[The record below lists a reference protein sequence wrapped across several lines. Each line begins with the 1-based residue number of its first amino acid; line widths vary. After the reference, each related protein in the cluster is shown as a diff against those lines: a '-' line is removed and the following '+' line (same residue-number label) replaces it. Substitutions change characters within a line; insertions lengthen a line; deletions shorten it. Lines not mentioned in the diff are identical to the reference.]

1 MLRISK
7 INPTVATEVV
17 AMKPILFRGAEIWD
31 GSGAAASPGDVLV
44 EGKRIKA
51 IVHAPE
57 RLAVDGATVIE
68 ARGRTLM
75 PGLVEGHAHISF
87 GGAVNDSDLGN
98 IPPEE
103 HVLLTVRNART
114 LLDHGFT
121 SAYSAATSKLRLD
134 VVIRNAVN
142 AGQFPGPRI
151 RAGSPEIT
159 VTGGLGDERKAH
171 MYFESFGLI
180 ADGVE
185 EITKAVRLCCREGV
199 DNIKLNIS
207 GDDLSPAAHG
217 GLTVMTQ
224 KEIQTAVN
232 VARDF
237 GKKVNCHARAAES
250 VKRAVRCGID
260 VIYHCESADEEAID
274 MLESVK
280 DRIFVG
286 PAIGII
292 YSTLYEG
299 EKFGFY
305 RDSEVGRKMQRT
317 IDTTAAVY
325 TELRKRGVR
334 VLIGGDYGFAQS
346 PQGDNA
352 RDLKHFVNLLG
363 FSPSEALQCGTR
375 IGGQVMGMGNELGQ
389 IKEGYI
395 ADLLLVDGDPLND
408 LDLVVHEKNLHVIMK
423 EGSLYKD
430 ISVTSTHEQTGQADL
445 VRR

>member
-1 MLRISK
+1 
-7 INPTVATEVV
+7 
-17 AMKPILFRGAEIWD
+17 MKPILFRDASVWD
-31 GSGAAASPGDVLV
+31 GSGAPAFPADVLV
-44 EGKRIKA
+44 ENGRIKTIA
-51 IVHAPE
+51 RAPA
-57 RLAVDGATVIE
+57 RLSSEGAFVIE

-103 HVLLTVRNART
+103 HMLLTVRNAKT

-142 AGQFPGPRI
+142 AGEFPGPRI

-171 MYFESFGLI
+171 MYYESFGMI
-180 ADGVE
+180 ADGKE
-185 EITKAVRLCCREGV
+185 EIIKAVRLCCREGV

-217 GLTVMTQ
+217 GLTVMSEE
-224 KEIQTAVN
+224 EIQTAVS

-299 EKFGFY
+299 EPWGFR

-317 IDTTAAVY
+317 IETTAAVY

-352 RDLKHFVNLLG
+352 RDLKHFVDLLG

-375 IGGQVMGMGNELGQ
+375 IGGQVMGLGNELGQ
-389 IKEGYI
+389 VKEGYI
-395 ADLLLVDGDPLND
+395 ADLLLVDGDPLED
-408 LDLVVHEKNLHVIMK
+408 LDLVVREKNLHVIMK

-430 ISVTSTHEQTGQADL
+430 CAATSVIEHAVAT
-445 VRR
+445 V

>member
-1 MLRISK
+1 MMNR
-7 INPTVATEVV
+7 V
-17 AMKPILFRGAEIWD
+17 LFRGASVWD
-31 GSGAAASPGDVLV
+31 GSGAQAFLADVLV
-44 EGKRIKA
+44 EGSRIKTIA
-51 IVHAPE
+51 RAPD
-57 RLAVDGATVIE
+57 RLATDGATVIE

-103 HVLLTVRNART
+103 HMLLTARNAKT

-134 VVIRNAVN
+134 VAIRNAVN
-142 AGQFPGPRI
+142 AGEFPGPRI

-171 MYFESFGLI
+171 MYYESFGMI

-185 EITKAVRLCCREGV
+185 EIKKVVRLCCREGV
-199 DNIKLNIS
+199 DNIKVNIS

-217 GLTVMTQ
+217 GLTVMRED
-224 KEIQTAVN
+224 EIQMAVS

-237 GKKVNCHARAAES
+237 NKKVNCHARSAES
-250 VKRAVRCGID
+250 VKRAVRCGVD

-274 MLESVK
+274 MLESAK

-305 RDSEVGRKMQRT
+305 RDSEVGRQMQRV
-317 IDTTAAVY
+317 IETTAAVY

-334 VLIGGDYGFAQS
+334 ILIGGDYGFAQS

-352 RDLKHFVNLLG
+352 RDLKHFVDLLG
-363 FSPSEALQCGTR
+363 FSPNEALQCGTR
-375 IGGQVMGMGNELGQ
+375 IGGQVMGLGKELGEV
-389 IKEGYI
+389 KEGYI
-395 ADLLLVDGDPLND
+395 ADLLLLDGDPLKD
-408 LDLVVHEKNLHVIMK
+408 IDLVVHTKNLHVIMK
-423 EGSLYKD
+423 EGELYKD
-430 ISVTSTHEQTGQADL
+430 VSATATLEHTVVAG
-445 VRR
+445 

>member
-1 MLRISK
+1 MSP
-7 INPTVATEVV
+7 INDQVHRRETNV
-17 AMKPILFRGAEIWD
+17 MNRILFRKANVWD
-31 GSGAAASPGDVLV
+31 GSGAEIFPADVLV
-44 EGKRIKA
+44 EGTRIVTIA
-51 IVHAPE
+51 RDLGQLSA
-57 RLAVDGATVIE
+57 DGATIIN

-103 HVLLTVRNART
+103 HVLLTMRNAKT

-134 VVIRNAVN
+134 VVIRNEVN
-142 AGQFPGPRI
+142 AGRLPGPRI
-151 RAGSPEIT
+151 RAASPEIT

-171 MYFESFGLI
+171 MYYESFGMI
-180 ADGVE
+180 ADGTE
-185 EITKAVRLCCREGV
+185 EIAKAIRLCCREGV
-199 DNIKLNIS
+199 DNIKVNIS

-217 GLTVMTQ
+217 GLTVMR
-224 KEIQTAVN
+224 EEEVRMAVS

-237 GKKVNCHARAAES
+237 GKKINCHARAAES
-250 VKRAVRCGID
+250 VKRAVRCGVD

-280 DRIFVG
+280 DKIFVG

-299 EKFGFY
+299 EQFGFR
-305 RDSEVGRKMQRT
+305 RDSEIGRTMQRV
-317 IDTTAAVY
+317 IETTASVY

-334 VLIGGDYGFAQS
+334 ILIGGDYGFAQS

-352 RDLKHFVNLLG
+352 RDLKHFVDLLG
-363 FSPSEALQCGTR
+363 FSPNEALQCGTR
-375 IGGQVMGMGNELGQ
+375 IGGQVMGLGDELGQ
-389 IKEGYI
+389 VKEGYI
-395 ADLLLVDGDPLND
+395 ADLLLVDGNPLDD

-423 EGSLYKD
+423 EGDLYKD
-430 ISVTSTHEQTGQADL
+430 CSASAVINHAIAAE
-445 VRR
+445 

>member
-1 MLRISK
+1 
-7 INPTVATEVV
+7 
-17 AMKPILFRGAEIWD
+17 MKPILFRGASVWD
-31 GSGAAASPGDVLV
+31 ASGAAAFPADVLV
-44 EGKRIKA
+44 EGTRVKTIAR
-51 IVHAPE
+51 APE
-57 RLAVDGATVIE
+57 KLATDGVIVIE

-103 HVLLTVRNART
+103 HVLLTMRNAKT

-134 VVIRNAVN
+134 VVIRNEVN
-142 AGQFPGPRI
+142 AGRLPGPRI
-151 RAGSPEIT
+151 RAASPEIT

-171 MYFESFGLI
+171 MYYESFGMI
-180 ADGVE
+180 ADGKE
-185 EITKAVRLCCREGV
+185 ELVKAIRLCCREGV
-199 DNIKLNIS
+199 DNIKVNIS

-217 GLTVMTQ
+217 GLTVMR
-224 KEIQTAVN
+224 EEEVQTAVS

-237 GKKVNCHARAAES
+237 GKKVNCHARAAEA
-250 VKRAVRCGID
+250 VKRAVRCGVD

-274 MLESVK
+274 MLESAK

-292 YSTLYEG
+292 YGTLYEG
-299 EKFGFY
+299 EAFGFH
-305 RDSEVGRKMQRT
+305 RDSELGRTMQRV

-334 VLIGGDYGFAQS
+334 ILIGGDYGFAQT

-363 FSPSEALQCGTR
+363 FSPNEALQCGTR
-375 IGGQVMGMGNELGQ
+375 IGGQVMGLGNELGQ
-389 IKEGYI
+389 VKEGYI
-395 ADLLLVDGDPLND
+395 ADLLLVDGDPLED

-430 ISVTSTHEQTGQADL
+430 CSATAALEHTVPADKTSAASAPK
-445 VRR
+445 VRIGGDSLIEV

>member
-1 MLRISK
+1 MNR
-7 INPTVATEVV
+7 V
-17 AMKPILFRGAEIWD
+17 LFRGASVWD
-31 GSGAAASPGDVLV
+31 GSGAPPFPADVLV
-44 EGKRIKA
+44 EGTRIKTIA
-51 IVHAPE
+51 RAPH
-57 RLAVDGATVIE
+57 RLATDGATVIE

-103 HVLLTVRNART
+103 HVLLTMRNAKT

-142 AGQFPGPRI
+142 AGEFPGPRI
-151 RAGSPEIT
+151 RAASPEIT

-171 MYFESFGLI
+171 MYYESFGMI
-180 ADGVE
+180 ADGPE
-185 EITKAVRLCCREGV
+185 EIAKAVRLCCREGV
-199 DNIKLNIS
+199 DNIKVNIS

-217 GLTVMTQ
+217 GLTVMR
-224 KEIQTAVN
+224 EEEVRMAVS

-237 GKKVNCHARAAES
+237 GKKINCHARAAES
-250 VKRAVRCGID
+250 VKRAIRCGVD

-352 RDLKHFVNLLG
+352 RDLKHFVDLLG

-375 IGGQVMGMGNELGQ
+375 IGGQVMGLGSELGEV
-389 IKEGYI
+389 KEGYI
-395 ADLLLVDGDPLND
+395 ADLLLVDGNPLDD
-408 LDLVVHEKNLHVIMK
+408 LDLVVREKNLHVIMK

-430 ISVTSTHEQTGQADL
+430 CSSAAVLEHTVAAD
-445 VRR
+445 

>member
-1 MLRISK
+1 MTR
-7 INPTVATEVV
+7 V
-17 AMKPILFRGAEIWD
+17 LFRNASVWD
-31 GSGAAASPGDVLV
+31 GSGADAFLADVLV
-44 EGKRIKA
+44 DGGRIRTIARAKGQLVAEGAQEIDC
-51 IVHAPE
+51 HG
-57 RLAVDGATVIE
+57 L
-68 ARGRTLM
+68 TLM
-75 PGLVEGHAHISF
+75 PGMVEGHAHISF
-87 GGAVNDSDLGN
+87 GGALNDSDLGH

-103 HVLLTVRNART
+103 HLLLTMRNAKT

-217 GLTVMTQ
+217 GLTVMTE
-224 KEIQTAVN
+224 KEIQTAVS

-237 GKKVNCHARAAES
+237 GKRVNCHARAAES

-274 MLESVK
+274 LLESAK
-280 DRIFVG
+280 DRVFVG

-334 VLIGGDYGFAQS
+334 ILIGGDYGFAQS

-352 RDLKHFVNLLG
+352 RDLKHFVDLLG
-363 FSPSEALQCGTR
+363 FSPTEALQCGTR
-375 IGGQVMGMGNELGQ
+375 IGGQVMGLGGELGQ
-389 IKEGYI
+389 IREGYI
-395 ADLLLVDGDPLND
+395 ADLLLVNGDPL
-408 LDLVVHEKNLHVIMK
+408 
-423 EGSLYKD
+423 
-430 ISVTSTHEQTGQADL
+430 Q
-445 VRR
+445 

>member
-1 MLRISK
+1 
-7 INPTVATEVV
+7 
-17 AMKPILFRGAEIWD
+17 MKPILIRGANIWD
-31 GSGAAASPGDVLV
+31 GSGAPIFPGDVLV
-44 EGKRIKA
+44 EGTRIKTIA
-51 IVHAPE
+51 RAPG
-57 RLAVDGATVIE
+57 RIAADGATVIE

-103 HVLLTVRNART
+103 HLLLTMRNAKT

-134 VVIRNAVN
+134 VVIRNEIN
-142 AGQFPGPRI
+142 AGRLPGPRM
-151 RAGSPEIT
+151 RAASPEIT

-171 MYFESFGLI
+171 MYYESFGMI
-180 ADGVE
+180 ADGKE
-185 EITKAVRLCCREGV
+185 EITKAIRLCCREGV
-199 DNIKLNIS
+199 DNIKVNIS

-217 GLTVMTQ
+217 GLTVMR
-224 KEIQTAVN
+224 EEEVQTAVS

-237 GKKVNCHARAAES
+237 GKKINCHARSAGA
-250 VKRAVRCGID
+250 VKRAVRCGVD

-274 MLESVK
+274 MLESAK

-292 YSTLYEG
+292 YGTLYEG
-299 EKFGFY
+299 EQFGFH
-305 RDSEVGRKMQRT
+305 RDSELGRTMQRV

-334 VLIGGDYGFAQS
+334 ILIGGDYGFAQT

-352 RDLKHFVNLLG
+352 RDLKHFVDLLG

-375 IGGQVMGMGNELGQ
+375 IGGQVMGMGHELGEV
-389 IKEGYI
+389 KEGYV
-395 ADLLLVDGDPLND
+395 ADLLLVEGDPLKD
-408 LDLVVHEKNLHVIMK
+408 LDIVVHEKNLHVIMK

-430 ISVTSTHEQTGQADL
+430 HSDAVVSTHTVAAD
-445 VRR
+445 

>member
-1 MLRISK
+1 M
-7 INPTVATEVV
+7 
-17 AMKPILFRGAEIWD
+17 
-31 GSGAAASPGDVLV
+31 
-44 EGKRIKA
+44 
-51 IVHAPE
+51 
-57 RLAVDGATVIE
+57 VIE

-103 HVLLTVRNART
+103 HVLLTMRNAKT

-134 VVIRNAVN
+134 VVIRNEIN
-142 AGQFPGPRI
+142 AGRLPGPRM
-151 RAGSPEIT
+151 RAASPEIT

-171 MYFESFGLI
+171 MYYESFGMI
-180 ADGVE
+180 ADGKE
-185 EITKAVRLCCREGV
+185 EIVKAVRLCCREGV
-199 DNIKLNIS
+199 DNIKVNIS
-207 GDDLSPAAHG
+207 GDDLSPSAHG
-217 GLTVMTQ
+217 GLTVMS
-224 KEIQTAVN
+224 EEEVQTAVN

-237 GKKVNCHARAAES
+237 GKKVNCHARAAGA

-274 MLESVK
+274 MLESAK

-292 YSTLYEG
+292 YGTLYEG
-299 EKFGFY
+299 EQFGFH
-305 RDSEVGRKMQRT
+305 RDSELGRTMQRV

-334 VLIGGDYGFAQS
+334 ILIGGDYGFAQT

-352 RDLKHFVNLLG
+352 RDLKHFVDLLG

-375 IGGQVMGMGNELGQ
+375 IGGQVMGLGHELGEV
-389 IKEGYI
+389 KEGYL
-395 ADLLLVDGDPLND
+395 ADLLLVDGDPLKD
-408 LDLVVHEKNLHVIMK
+408 LDLVVREKNLHVIMK

-430 ISVTSTHEQTGQADL
+430 CSAATIVEHTVAAD
-445 VRR
+445 

>member
-1 MLRISK
+1 
-7 INPTVATEVV
+7 
-17 AMKPILFRGAEIWD
+17 
-31 GSGAAASPGDVLV
+31 VLV
-44 EGKRIKA
+44 EGTRIKT
-51 IVHAPE
+51 IAPAPN
-57 RLAVDGATVIE
+57 RLGADGAVVIE

-75 PGLVEGHAHISF
+75 PALVEGHAHISF

-103 HVLLTVRNART
+103 HMLLTARNAKT

-134 VVIRNAVN
+134 VVIRNAIN
-142 AGQFPGPRI
+142 AGEFPGPRM

-171 MYFESFGLI
+171 MYYESFGLI
-180 ADGVE
+180 ADGKE

-207 GDDLSPAAHG
+207 GDDLSPSAHG
-217 GLTVMTQ
+217 GLTVMTEE
-224 KEIQTAVN
+224 EIQTAVR

-250 VKRAVRCGID
+250 VKRAVRAGID

-274 MLESVK
+274 LLESVK
-280 DRIFVG
+280 DKIFVG

-299 EKFGFY
+299 ERFGFY
-305 RDSEVGRKMQRT
+305 RDSDVGRKMQRT

-352 RDLKHFVNLLG
+352 RDLKHFVDLLG
-363 FSPSEALQCGTR
+363 FSPNEALQCGTR
-375 IGGQVMGMGNELGQ
+375 IGGQVMGLGNELGQ
-389 IKEGYI
+389 VKEGYI
-395 ADLLLVDGDPLND
+395 ADLLLVDGDPLED

-430 ISVTSTHEQTGQADL
+430 CSATTVIEHAAAIA
-445 VRR
+445 

>member
-1 MLRISK
+1 MNR
-7 INPTVATEVV
+7 V
-17 AMKPILFRGAEIWD
+17 LFRGASVWD
-31 GSGAAASPGDVLV
+31 GSGAPAFPADVLV
-44 EGKRIKA
+44 EGTRIKA
-51 IVHAPE
+51 IGRAPNRLAPE
-57 RLAVDGATVIE
+57 GATIIE

-103 HVLLTVRNART
+103 HVLLTVRNAKT

-142 AGQFPGPRI
+142 AGEFPGPRI
-151 RAGSPEIT
+151 RAASPEIT

-171 MYFESFGLI
+171 MYYESFGMI
-180 ADGVE
+180 ADGKE
-185 EITKAVRLCCREGV
+185 EIAKAVRLCCREGV
-199 DNIKLNIS
+199 DNIKVNIS

-217 GLTVMTQ
+217 GLTVMR
-224 KEIQTAVN
+224 EEEVQTAVN

-237 GKKVNCHARAAES
+237 GKKINCHARAAES
-250 VKRAVRCGID
+250 VKRAIRCGVD

-274 MLESVK
+274 MLESAK

-299 EKFGFY
+299 EKFGFF

-317 IDTTAAVY
+317 IDTTAEVY

-352 RDLKHFVNLLG
+352 RDLKHFVDLLG
-363 FSPSEALQCGTR
+363 FSPNEALQCGTR
-375 IGGQVMGMGNELGQ
+375 IGGQVMGLGTELGQ
-389 IKEGYI
+389 VKEGYL
-395 ADLLLVDGDPLND
+395 ADLLLVNGDPLED
-408 LDLVVHEKNLHVIMK
+408 IDLVVHEKNLHVIMK
-423 EGSLYKD
+423 EGSVYKN
-430 ISVTSTHEQTGQADL
+430 ISDVAARDETIAAD
-445 VRR
+445 

>member
-1 MLRISK
+1 MNR
-7 INPTVATEVV
+7 V
-17 AMKPILFRGAEIWD
+17 LFRGASVWD
-31 GSGAAASPGDVLV
+31 GSGAPAFLADVLI
-44 EGKRIKA
+44 EGSRIKTIA
-51 IVHAPE
+51 RAPH
-57 RLAVDGATVIE
+57 RLAADGATVIE

-103 HVLLTVRNART
+103 HVLLTVRNAKT

-134 VVIRNAVN
+134 VVIRDAVN
-142 AGQFPGPRI
+142 AGEFPGPRI
-151 RAGSPEIT
+151 RAASPEIT

-171 MYFESFGLI
+171 MYYESFGMI
-180 ADGVE
+180 ADGPE
-185 EITKAVRLCCREGV
+185 EIAKAVRLCCREGV
-199 DNIKLNIS
+199 DNIKVNIS

-217 GLTVMTQ
+217 GLTVMR
-224 KEIQTAVN
+224 EEEVQTAVN

-237 GKKVNCHARAAES
+237 GKKINCHARAAES
-250 VKRAVRCGID
+250 VKRAIRCGVD

-274 MLESVK
+274 MLESAK
-280 DRIFVG
+280 ERIFVG

-352 RDLKHFVNLLG
+352 RDLKHFIDLLG

-375 IGGQVMGMGNELGQ
+375 IGGQVMGLGNELGEV
-389 IKEGYI
+389 KEGYL
-395 ADLLLVDGDPLND
+395 ADLLLVDGDPLKD

-423 EGSLYKD
+423 ERSLYKNC
-430 ISVTSTHEQTGQADL
+430 SASATLQHTVAAD
-445 VRR
+445 